1 MSLWKF
7 SKRFYHKLLSVSGLQ
22 EVKTEVLS
30 PFTIQAS
37 LLPYQILYVN
47 PLGIRYLHSGIS
59 MEYTS
64 GKVVELNNAST
75 QGLKDVVMSASSK
88 VFIVDVVDSLFCEKT
103 KFLCATSFV
112 KILDEGSF
120 YHLSGRGSLV
130 FKVWPGI
137 SLEED
142 EKIMI
147 NYDALVAY
155 DEKVKKELVKSLDL
169 LFWYVSGPG
178 TCAVSWN
185 KIEDQNQKTKTT
197 DAKNAQE
204 VKEDSEDNKNTTIL
218 SNILDQ
224 NNIII

>member
-1 MSLWKF
+1 
-7 SKRFYHKLLSVSGLQ
+7 
-22 EVKTEVLS
+22 
-30 PFTIQAS
+30 
-37 LLPYQILYVN
+37 
-47 PLGIRYLHSGIS
+47 

-130 FKVWPGI
+130 FAADELI

-204 VKEDSEDNKNTTIL
+204 VKEDSEDNKNTTIHKKVFGSRY
-218 SNILDQ
+218 SNRTHQSFIRRKVFARFYKTNSTKVFIPIRFFANKLNSD
-224 NNIII
+224 

>member
-130 FKVWPGI
+130 FAADELI

-142 EKIMI
+142 EK
-147 NYDALVAY
+147 
-155 DEKVKKELVKSLDL
+155 
-169 LFWYVSGPG
+169 
-178 TCAVSWN
+178 
-185 KIEDQNQKTKTT
+185 EDQNQKTKTT